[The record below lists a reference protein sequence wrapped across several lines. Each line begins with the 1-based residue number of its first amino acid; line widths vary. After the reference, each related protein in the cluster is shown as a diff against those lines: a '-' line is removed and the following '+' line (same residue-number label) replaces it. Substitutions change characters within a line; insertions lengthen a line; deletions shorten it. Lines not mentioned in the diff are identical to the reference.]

1 MLSGRITGILR
12 LIGSQASQSGRVTL
26 QASAIQKLKSLSEK
40 RGQVILRLKVER
52 YELLVYFSNI
62 ISGGC
67 GGFSYH
73 FDVEPSSNVI
83 SSDKVFNQEG
93 QSVVV
98 DDVSMSFLKD
108 CEIDYHE
115 EMVRSSFRVVKN
127 SMADSSCG
135 CGASFS
141 VGS

>member
-1 MLSGRITGILR
+1 MTSLVRY
-12 LIGSQASQSGRVTL
+12 IGSQASQSGNVTL
-26 QASAIQKLKSLSEK
+26 QRSAIDKLKSLSEK
-40 RGQVILRLKVER
+40 IGPIALRLKVE
-52 YELLVYFSNI
+52 
-62 ISGGC
+62 SGGC

-73 FDVEPSSNVI
+73 FDVVPEGDVSQN
-83 SSDKVFNQEG
+83 DKLFRQDG
-93 QSVVV
+93 QKIVV

-127 SMADSSCG
+127 AMADSSCG
-135 CGASFS
+135 CGSSFS